1 MTNEQPRSYTD
12 TVSDLRGDMREG
24 FARIEGEIHGLR
36 QAIESSNRAHVAD
49 ANELRK
55 DVDDHEFRL
64 RRHDDRLATLDS
76 RPHITPKGMWG
87 VSLSVAMLIIAA
99 IAAIF

>member
-1 MTNEQPRSYTD
+1 MANDQPRSYTD

-36 QAIESSNRAHVAD
+36 QSIEAGNRAHVAD

-55 DVDDHEFRL
+55 DVDDHEARL
-64 RRHDDRLATLDS
+64 RRHGDHIALLYA
-76 RPHITPKGMWG
+76 RPHVTPKGMWG
-87 VSLSVAMLIIAA
+87 VSLSVAALIIAA
-99 IAAIF
+99 VAAIF